1 MSNNASQQQVLIPQV
16 TVSDVL
22 IESTVIKD
30 TDDSKVKYR
39 REIEQMVK
47 AKQGEI
53 SALDLKI
60 LEALRIRLGLS
71 LEEAFEIRNEVLNP
85 YRDYKKRL
93 TEYRKAFVEAI
104 RREPSIKNDTRN
116 GLKRL
121 QELLNLENDD
131 VIALEAQI
139 IEKRKGSEGNNVL
152 VFAGILSL
160 ILLAGISSWV
170 AVSLLNRQQ
179 PLQNPLGSEQ
189 TSIRG

>member
-1 MSNNASQQQVLIPQV
+1 MSKNASQQQLLIPQV
-16 TVSDVL
+16 TANDVL
-22 IESTVIKD
+22 VESSVIKD
-30 TDDSKVKYR
+30 TEDSRVKYR

-121 QELLNLENDD
+121 QELLNLKNDD

-160 ILLAGISSWV
+160 IFLAGISSWV
-170 AVSLLNRQQ
+170 AVSLLNQQQ
-179 PLQNPLGSEQ
+179 PLENPLGSEQ